1 MTNGN
6 LDWLDVIAVVSFV
19 IGLANYEENV
29 DQSTMNDA
37 IKQAVKDIHD
47 HLEEQDNKINEI
59 LEMIKNGSQ

>member
-37 IKQAVKDIHD
+37 IKQAVKDIHN

>member
-59 LEMIKNGSQ
+59 LEMMKNGSQ